1 MLQSSQST
9 SVERNFHVSWHE
21 APANLK
27 GYVLNWV
34 GPGQALATVPPK
46 VTPTKD
52 DQDVVSVKIDFRDVK
67 AAGVYSGQIVL
78 QGADDGSKTMTF
90 DLTFVATF
98 KPSVIIRP
106 AGDISLK
113 ASNCNYKPSCWLST
127 VFSPET
133 KALQYALIIKNTSP
147 DKVDLRVQFAALG
160 ATSKPLAISLSTDIK
175 SKEEDVESK
184 NESPELEIKDISPGE
199 TKTIYATVANPNM
212 LSAGM
217 YSGPLRFSA
226 TPSSTRKVSE
236 GLVGKSVNDD
246 SYEIQNVWQQEV
258 TSTVMVKSSVVW
270 AMLVLLVGLAVGRV
284 AATISTEGFEQKL
297 KYFPV
302 YQKLRSAILN
312 FPEAFRSTIDLYI
325 IDAWN
330 VILSGGKATVGEQ
343 KFVTL
348 EKQVAFATVFFSF
361 VERIE
366 LLHGDE
372 KKKDASERLNAALQE
387 LEKVDPNFEIVIGM
401 KRELLRILNED
412 QQPGSTV
419 WSGTLED
426 LEPLSSNF
434 EAPSRF
440 ARALALVAGTGT
452 AGVGLYYRYLRPL
465 MYIVVVFMLVI
476 FGLWENYS
484 SGAEAATFGAQPI
497 SQYVALFLWG
507 ITADI
512 VNKSL
517 QQLSLKEFSFKRP

>member
-1 MLQSSQST
+1 M
-9 SVERNFHVSWHE
+9 
-21 APANLK
+21 
-27 GYVLNWV
+27 
-34 GPGQALATVPPK
+34 
-46 VTPTKD
+46 
-52 DQDVVSVKIDFRDVK
+52 
-67 AAGVYSGQIVL
+67 
-78 QGADDGSKTMTF
+78 
-90 DLTFVATF
+90 
-98 KPSVIIRP
+98 
-106 AGDISLK
+106 
-113 ASNCNYKPSCWLST
+113 
-127 VFSPET
+127 
-133 KALQYALIIKNTSP
+133 
-147 DKVDLRVQFAALG
+147 
-160 ATSKPLAISLSTDIK
+160 
-175 SKEEDVESK
+175 
-184 NESPELEIKDISPGE
+184 
-199 TKTIYATVANPNM
+199 
-212 LSAGM
+212 
-217 YSGPLRFSA
+217 
-226 TPSSTRKVSE
+226 
-236 GLVGKSVNDD
+236 
-246 SYEIQNVWQQEV
+246 
-258 TSTVMVKSSVVW
+258 
-270 AMLVLLVGLAVGRV
+270 
-284 AATISTEGFEQKL
+284 
-297 KYFPV
+297 
-302 YQKLRSAILN
+302 
-312 FPEAFRSTIDLYI
+312 
-325 IDAWN
+325 
-330 VILSGGKATVGEQ
+330 
-343 KFVTL
+343 
-348 EKQVAFATVFFSF
+348 
-361 VERIE
+361 ERIE